1 MKHRSLLAG
10 AVAILV
16 VCGVAFGQMHD
27 GRSAMVVA
35 SPAAS
40 PNASPAATPVGRSI
54 SVANS
59 VTIELGDAGFDPVH
73 VEATNGHD
81 LTITLVNTGTRQHSF
96 RIDRYDINVSL
107 APGEQKTIVIKSPS
121 LGDFPYYS
129 DAPGDEGMEGNL
141 TFYI

>member
-1 MKHRSLLAG
+1 MKHRAVFAG
-10 AVAILV
+10 AVAVLV
-16 VCGVAFGQMHD
+16 VWGVAFGPMQD
-27 GRSAMVVA
+27 GRSAMFVA

-40 PNASPAATPVGRSI
+40 PNASPAATPVGRSV

-59 VTIELGDAGFDPVH
+59 VTIVLGDAGFDPIY
-73 VEATNGHD
+73 VESTNGHD

-107 APGEQKTIVIKSPS
+107 APGERKTIVIKSPS

-129 DAPGDEGMEGNL
+129 DAPGDEGMKGNL

>member
-1 MKHRSLLAG
+1 MKHRWLIAG
-10 AVAILV
+10 AVAVMV
-16 VCGVAFGQMHD
+16 VLGMAFGPMRD
-27 GRSAMVVA
+27 GQSAMIVA

-40 PNASPAATPVGRSI
+40 PNASPAATPTGRSV

-59 VTIELGDAGFDPVH
+59 VTINHGDAGFDPVY
-73 VEATNGHD
+73 VESTNGHD
-81 LTITLVNTGTRQHSF
+81 LTITLVNTGTRQHAF
-96 RIDRYDINVSL
+96 RIDRYEINVSL